1 MTTSDDLAE
10 HRTSLAN
17 LRSHLANERTHLAY
31 LRTAVSLVGFGITLN
46 RFSIY
51 LLEDRQLSPGNTRFL
66 LRNTG
71 NVGAGLVVLGILLMG
86 WSLHR
91 FWRVSEDIEQG
102 RYVPRYRPVL
112 ILTLG
117 LILLGGVSSIWLFLL

>member
-1 MTTSDDLAE
+1 MTTSNELAE
-10 HRTSLAN
+10 DRTSLAT

-51 LLEDRQLSPGNTRFL
+51 LLEDRELTPGSNRFL
-66 LRNTG
+66 LRDTG
-71 NVGAGLVVLGILLMG
+71 NVGAGLVVLGIILMA
-86 WSLHR
+86 WSLYR
-91 FWRVSEDIEQG
+91 FWSVSHDIENA
-102 RYVPRYRPVL
+102 RYVPRYQPVL

>member
-1 MTTSDDLAE
+1 MTTSDELAA

-51 LLEDRQLSPGNTRFL
+51 LLEDRELSPGSTRFL

-71 NVGAGLVVLGILLMG
+71 NVGVGLVVLGVVLMG

-91 FWRVSEDIEQG
+91 FWRVSQDIERA

-112 ILTLG
+112 VLTFG
-117 LILLGGVSSIWLFLL
+117 LILLGGVSALWLLLL